1 MSCFICLEDIKCGG
15 SMSGSMSGGT
25 SDRGNDMGSGSMS
38 DRGSDRTS
46 GSMSEGTSRC
56 TRCNVFCHDA
66 CWNQYI
72 YRNKKKISMKGKFV
86 IACPICKRWI
96 REERNI
102 IETRSMTLKKR
113 RNEADVKLRFLL
125 LSLKHIRDID
135 TRLYVIHDVFEMFRK
150 YPHIQ
155 KRNGMLEVIRNT
167 LRNLYKDGWNGA
179 PFYYYQ
185 LYQEKLIL

>member
-1 MSCFICLEDIKCGG
+1 MSCFICLEDIKYNRG
-15 SMSGSMSGGT
+15 SIT
-25 SDRGNDMGSGSMS
+25 SDRVNRGSITS
-38 DRGSDRTS
+38 DRV
-46 GSMSEGTSRC
+46 SRC

-72 YRNKKKISMKGKFV
+72 YRNKKKVLRPHWKILIS
-86 IACPICKRWI
+86 CPICKRWI
-96 REERNI
+96 REKRNI

-113 RNEADVKLRFLL
+113 HNEADVQLRFLL
-125 LSLKHIRDID
+125 LSLKHITDID
-135 TRLYVIHDVFEMFRK
+135 TRLCVIQDIFEIFRK

-155 KRNGMLEVIRNT
+155 KRNGMMEVVRNT

-185 LYQEKLIL
+185 LYQEILIL

>member
-1 MSCFICLEDIKCGG
+1 MSCFICLEDIKFG
-15 SMSGSMSGGT
+15 SKRGVGT
-25 SDRGNDMGSGSMS
+25 SDRMSDRMSGSMS
-38 DRGSDRTS
+38 DRMS
-46 GSMSEGTSRC
+46 GRNGRTSRC

-72 YRNKKKISMKGKFV
+72 YRNKKKVSVKGKIV
-86 IACPICKRWI
+86 ISCPICKRWI

-113 RNEADVKLRFLL
+113 RNEVDVKLRFLL
-125 LSLKHIRDID
+125 LSLKHIRDLD
-135 TRLYVIHDVFEMFRK
+135 TRLCVIHDVFEMFRK
-150 YPHIQ
+150 YPHLQ
-155 KRNGMLEVIRNT
+155 KRNGMMNVVRNT